1 MVANNIIVKENMLDE
16 LYRIE
21 FKMEYK
27 LVKLLTSKAEL
38 ENTNRTDYIRQLVI
52 RDLKKIVKRE
62 NKEKIDTENVDFNN
76 LIKYTEVAKELS
88 TSINKLGVLLN
99 QAIRYKV
106 FKDETVAEKLET
118 DLYSLYLGTLEN
130 IKKYKRLL
138 EKNNIKINF
147 DEEIEK
153 VIKVI
158 KEQEE
163 KEE

>member
-21 FKMEYK
+21 FKLEYK

-52 RDLKKIVKRE
+52 QDLKKIVKRE
-62 NKEKIDTENVDFNN
+62 NKEKVDTENVDFNN

-88 TSINKLGVLLN
+88 TSINKMGVLLN

-106 FKDETVAEKLET
+106 FKNETVAEKLET

-138 EKNNIKINF
+138 EKNNIKVDF
-147 DEEIEK
+147 EKEIE
-153 VIKVI
+153 KVI

>member
-1 MVANNIIVKENMLDE
+1 MVANNIIIKENMLDE

-21 FKMEYK
+21 FKLEYK

-38 ENTNRTDYIRQLVI
+38 ENTNRTDYVRQLVI
-52 RDLKKIVKRE
+52 KDLKKIVKRE
-62 NKEKIDTENVDFNN
+62 NKEKIDTENTDFNN
-76 LIKYTEVAKELS
+76 LVEYTEVAKELS

-118 DLYSLYLGTLEN
+118 ELYSLYLGTLEN

-153 VIKVI
+153 VIK
-158 KEQEE
+158 EQEE

>member
-1 MVANNIIVKENMLDE
+1 MVANNIIIKENMLDE

-21 FKMEYK
+21 FKLEYK

-138 EKNNIKINF
+138 EKNNIKVDF
-147 DEEIEK
+147 EKEIE
-153 VIKVI
+153 KVI

>member
-1 MVANNIIVKENMLDE
+1 MVANNIIIKENMLDE

-21 FKMEYK
+21 FKLEYK

-52 RDLKKIVKRE
+52 KDLKKIVKRE
-62 NKEKIDTENVDFNN
+62 NREKVDTENVDFNN

-88 TSINKLGVLLN
+88 VSINKMGVLLN
-99 QAIRYKV
+99 QAIRYKI

-130 IKKYKRLL
+130 IKKYKKLL
-138 EKNNIKINF
+138 EKNNIKVDF
-147 DEEIEK
+147 EKEIER
-153 VIKVI
+153 VI

>member
-1 MVANNIIVKENMLDE
+1 MVANNIIVKENLEDE

-21 FKMEYK
+21 FKLQYK
-27 LVKLLTSKAEL
+27 LVKLLTFKAEL
-38 ENTNRTDYIRQLVI
+38 ENANRTDYIRQLVI
-52 RDLKKIVKRE
+52 KDLKKIVKRE
-62 NKEKIDTENVDFNN
+62 NKEKIDTENADFNN
-76 LIKYTEVAKELS
+76 LVEYTKVAKELS
-88 TSINKLGVLLN
+88 TSINKMGVLLN
-99 QAIRYKV
+99 QAIRYKI
-106 FKDETVAEKLET
+106 FKTDLVAEELEV

-153 VIKVI
+153 VIK
-158 KEQEE
+158 EQEE

>member
-1 MVANNIIVKENMLDE
+1 MVANNKIIEENLEDE

-21 FKMEYK
+21 FKLQYK

-38 ENTNRTDYIRQLVI
+38 ENTNRTDYVRQLVI
-52 RDLKKIVKRE
+52 KDLKKIVKRE
-62 NKEKIDTENVDFNN
+62 NKEKIDTENTDFNN
-76 LIKYTEVAKELS
+76 LIEYTKVAKELS
-88 TSINKLGVLLN
+88 TSINKMGVLLN

-106 FKDETVAEKLET
+106 FEDETVAEELEV

-138 EKNNIKINF
+138 EKNNIKINYQ
-147 DEEIEK
+147 EEIEK
-153 VIKVI
+153 VIRD
-158 KEQEE
+158 EEE

>member
-1 MVANNIIVKENMLDE
+1 MVANNIIVKENLEDE

-21 FKMEYK
+21 FKLEYR
-27 LVKLLTSKAEL
+27 LVKLLTLKAEL
-38 ENTNRTDYIRQLVI
+38 ENTNRTDYVRQLVI

-62 NKEKIDTENVDFNN
+62 NKEKIDTENTDFNN
-76 LIKYTEVAKELS
+76 LVEYTEVAKELS
-88 TSINKLGVLLN
+88 TSINKMGVLLN

-130 IKKYKRLL
+130 IKKYKKLL
-138 EKNNIKINF
+138 EKNNIKINYE
-147 DEEIEK
+147 EEIER
-153 VIKVI
+153 VI

>member
-1 MVANNIIVKENMLDE
+1 MVANNIIVKENLEDE

-21 FKMEYK
+21 FKLQYK

-52 RDLKKIVKRE
+52 KDLKKIVKRE
-62 NKEKIDTENVDFNN
+62 NREKVDTENVDFNN

-88 TSINKLGVLLN
+88 VSINKMGVLLN

-130 IKKYKRLL
+130 IKKYKKLL
-138 EKNNIKINF
+138 EKNNIKVDF
-147 DEEIEK
+147 EKEIER
-153 VIKVI
+153 VI

>member
-1 MVANNIIVKENMLDE
+1 MVANNIIVKENLEDE

-21 FKMEYK
+21 FKLQYK

-52 RDLKKIVKRE
+52 KDLKKIVKRE
-62 NKEKIDTENVDFNN
+62 NREKVDTENVDFNN

-88 TSINKLGVLLN
+88 VSINKMGVLLN

-138 EKNNIKINF
+138 EKNNIKVDF
-147 DEEIEK
+147 EKEIE
-153 VIKVI
+153 KVI

>member
-1 MVANNIIVKENMLDE
+1 MVANNKIIEENLEDE

-21 FKMEYK
+21 FKLQYR
-27 LVKLLTSKAEL
+27 LVKLLTLKAEL
-38 ENTNRTDYIRQLVI
+38 ENTNRTDYVRQLVI
-52 RDLKKIVKRE
+52 KDLKKIVKRE

-153 VIKVI
+153 VIK
-158 KEQEE
+158 EQEE

>member
-1 MVANNIIVKENMLDE
+1 MVANNIIVKENLEDE

-21 FKMEYK
+21 FKMQYR
-27 LVKLLTSKAEL
+27 LVKLLTLKAEV
-38 ENTNRTDYIRQLVI
+38 ESTNRTDYIRQLVI
-52 RDLKKIVKRE
+52 RDLKKIVKR
-62 NKEKIDTENVDFNN
+62 NNVEKIDTENTDFNN
-76 LIKYTEVAKELS
+76 LVEYTEVAKELS

-130 IKKYKRLL
+130 IKKYKKLL
-138 EKNNIKINF
+138 EKNNIKVDF
-147 DEEIEK
+147 EKEIEK
-153 VIKVI
+153 VIRD
-158 KEQEE
+158 EEE

>member
-1 MVANNIIVKENMLDE
+1 MVANNIIVKENLEDE

-21 FKMEYK
+21 FKLEYR
-27 LVKLLTSKAEL
+27 LVKLLTLKAEL
-38 ENTNRTDYIRQLVI
+38 ENTNRTDYIRQLI
-52 RDLKKIVKRE
+52 IKDLKKIVKR
-62 NKEKIDTENVDFNN
+62 NNVEKIDTENVDFNN
-76 LIKYTEVAKELS
+76 LVKYTEVAKELS

-106 FKDETVAEKLET
+106 FKTETVAEKLET

-130 IKKYKRLL
+130 IKKYKKLL
-138 EKNNIKINF
+138 EKNNIKV
-147 DEEIEK
+147 DYQEEIE
-153 VIKVI
+153 KVI

>member
-1 MVANNIIVKENMLDE
+1 MVANNIIVKENLEDE

-21 FKMEYK
+21 FKMEYR
-27 LVKLLTSKAEL
+27 LVKLLTLKAEL
-38 ENTNRTDYIRQLVI
+38 ENTNRTNYVRQLVI

-62 NKEKIDTENVDFNN
+62 NKEKVDTENTDFNN

-88 TSINKLGVLLN
+88 TSINKMGVLLN
-99 QAIRYKV
+99 QAIRYKI
-106 FKDETVAEKLET
+106 FKTEVVAEKLET

-130 IKKYKRLL
+130 IKKYKKLL

-147 DEEIEK
+147 EEEIEK
-153 VIKVI
+153 VIR
-158 KEQEE
+158 EQEE

>member
-1 MVANNIIVKENMLDE
+1 MVANNIIVKENLEDE

-21 FKMEYK
+21 FKLQYK
-27 LVKLLTSKAEL
+27 LVKLLTFKAEL

-52 RDLKKIVKRE
+52 KDLKKIVKRE
-62 NKEKIDTENVDFNN
+62 NKEKIDTENADFNN
-76 LIKYTEVAKELS
+76 LVEYTKVAKELS
-88 TSINKLGVLLN
+88 TSINKMGVLLN

-106 FKDETVAEKLET
+106 FKTETVAEKLET

-153 VIKVI
+153 VIK
-158 KEQEE
+158 EQEE

>member
-1 MVANNIIVKENMLDE
+1 MVANNIIVKENLEDE

-21 FKMEYK
+21 VKLQYK

-52 RDLKKIVKRE
+52 KDLKKIVKRE
-62 NKEKIDTENVDFNN
+62 NREKVDTENVDFNN

-88 TSINKLGVLLN
+88 VSINKMGVLLN

-106 FKDETVAEKLET
+106 FKDETVAEKLEI

-130 IKKYKRLL
+130 IKKYKKLL
-138 EKNNIKINF
+138 EKNNIKVDF
-147 DEEIEK
+147 EKEIER
-153 VIKVI
+153 VI

>member
-21 FKMEYK
+21 FKLEYK

-38 ENTNRTDYIRQLVI
+38 ENTNRTDYVRQLVI
-52 RDLKKIVKRE
+52 KDLKKIVKRE
-62 NKEKIDTENVDFNN
+62 NKEKIDTENTDFNN
-76 LIKYTEVAKELS
+76 LVEYTEVAKELS

-118 DLYSLYLGTLEN
+118 ELYSLYLGTLEN

-153 VIKVI
+153 VIK
-158 KEQEE
+158 EQEE

>member
-1 MVANNIIVKENMLDE
+1 MVANNIIIKENMLDE

-21 FKMEYK
+21 FKLEYK

-52 RDLKKIVKRE
+52 KDLKKIVKR
-62 NKEKIDTENVDFNN
+62 NNVEKIDTENTDFNN
-76 LIKYTEVAKELS
+76 LIEYTEVAKELS

-118 DLYSLYLGTLEN
+118 DLYSLYLGTIEN
-130 IKKYKRLL
+130 IKKYKKLL
-138 EKNNIKINF
+138 EKNNIKINYQ
-147 DEEIEK
+147 EEIEK
-153 VIKVI
+153 VIR
-158 KEQEE
+158 EQEE

>member
-1 MVANNIIVKENMLDE
+1 MVANNIIVKENLEDE

-21 FKMEYK
+21 FKLQYR
-27 LVKLLTSKAEL
+27 LVKLLTLKAEL
-38 ENTNRTDYIRQLVI
+38 ENTNRTDYVRQLVI

-130 IKKYKRLL
+130 IKKYKKLL
-138 EKNNIKINF
+138 EKNNIKVDF
-147 DEEIEK
+147 EKEIE
-153 VIKVI
+153 KVI

>member
-1 MVANNIIVKENMLDE
+1 MVANNIIVKENLEDE

-21 FKMEYK
+21 FKLEYR
-27 LVKLLTSKAEL
+27 LVKLLTLKAEL
-38 ENTNRTDYIRQLVI
+38 ENTNRTDYVRQLVI

-62 NKEKIDTENVDFNN
+62 NKEKIDTENTDFNN
-76 LIKYTEVAKELS
+76 LVEYTEVAKELS
-88 TSINKLGVLLN
+88 TSINKMGVLLN

-130 IKKYKRLL
+130 IKKYKKLL
-138 EKNNIKINF
+138 EKNNIKVDF
-147 DEEIEK
+147 EKEIER
-153 VIKVI
+153 VI

>member
-1 MVANNIIVKENMLDE
+1 MVANNIIVKENLENE

-21 FKMEYK
+21 FKMEYR
-27 LVKLLTSKAEL
+27 LVKLLTLKAEL
-38 ENTNRTDYIRQLVI
+38 ENTNRTDYVRQLVI
-52 RDLKKIVKRE
+52 QDLKKIVKRE
-62 NKEKIDTENVDFNN
+62 NREKVDTENVDFNN

-153 VIKVI
+153 VIK
-158 KEQEE
+158 EQEE

>member
-1 MVANNIIVKENMLDE
+1 MVANNIIVKENLENE

-21 FKMEYK
+21 FKMEYR
-27 LVKLLTSKAEL
+27 LVKLLTLKAEV
-38 ENTNRTDYIRQLVI
+38 ESTNRTDYIRQLVI

-62 NKEKIDTENVDFNN
+62 NKEKIDTENTDFNN
-76 LIKYTEVAKELS
+76 LVEYTEVAKELS

-106 FKDETVAEKLET
+106 FKTETVAEKLET

-153 VIKVI
+153 VIK
-158 KEQEE
+158 EQEE

>member
-1 MVANNIIVKENMLDE
+1 MVANNIIIKENMLDE

-21 FKMEYK
+21 FKLEYK

-38 ENTNRTDYIRQLVI
+38 ENTNRTDYVRQLVI

-62 NKEKIDTENVDFNN
+62 NREKVDTENTDFNN
-76 LIKYTEVAKELS
+76 LIEYTKVAKELS

-106 FKDETVAEKLET
+106 FKTETVAEKLET

-130 IKKYKRLL
+130 IKKYKKLL
-138 EKNNIKINF
+138 EKNNIKI
-147 DEEIEK
+147 DYQEEIE
-153 VIKVI
+153 KVI

>member
-1 MVANNIIVKENMLDE
+1 MVANNIIIKENMLDE

-21 FKMEYK
+21 FKLEYK

-76 LIKYTEVAKELS
+76 LVEYTKVAKELS
-88 TSINKLGVLLN
+88 TSINKMGVLLN
-99 QAIRYKV
+99 QAIRYKI
-106 FKDETVAEKLET
+106 FKTEVVAEKLEV

-130 IKKYKRLL
+130 IKKYKKLL
-138 EKNNIKINF
+138 EKNNIKV
-147 DEEIEK
+147 DYEEEIEK
-153 VIKVI
+153 VIKEQ
-158 KEQEE
+158 EQEE

>member
-1 MVANNIIVKENMLDE
+1 MVANNKIIEENLEDE

-21 FKMEYK
+21 FKMEYR
-27 LVKLLTSKAEL
+27 LVKLLTLKAEL
-38 ENTNRTDYIRQLVI
+38 ENTNRTNYVRQLVI

-76 LIKYTEVAKELS
+76 LVEYTEVAKELS

-99 QAIRYKV
+99 QAIRYKI
-106 FKDETVAEKLET
+106 FKTEVVAEELEV

-130 IKKYKRLL
+130 IKKYKKLL

-153 VIKVI
+153 VIKE

>member
-1 MVANNIIVKENMLDE
+1 MVANNKIIEENLEDE

-21 FKMEYK
+21 FKLQYR
-27 LVKLLTSKAEL
+27 LVKLLTLKAEV

-62 NKEKIDTENVDFNN
+62 NKEKVDTENVDFNN

-88 TSINKLGVLLN
+88 TSINKMGVLLN

-106 FKDETVAEKLET
+106 FKTETVAEELEV

-138 EKNNIKINF
+138 EKNNIKIDF
-147 DEEIEK
+147 EEEIEK
-153 VIKVI
+153 VIRD
-158 KEQEE
+158 EEE

>member
-1 MVANNIIVKENMLDE
+1 MVANNKIIKENLEDE

-21 FKMEYK
+21 FKMEYR
-27 LVKLLTSKAEL
+27 LVKLLTLKAEL
-38 ENTNRTDYIRQLVI
+38 ENTNRTDYVRQLVI

-62 NKEKIDTENVDFNN
+62 NREKVDTENTDFVN
-76 LIKYTEVAKELS
+76 LIEYTKVAKELS
-88 TSINKLGVLLN
+88 ISINKLGVLLN

-106 FKDETVAEKLET
+106 FKTDLVAEKLET

-130 IKKYKRLL
+130 IKKYKKLL
-138 EKNNIKINF
+138 EKNNIKIDF
-147 DEEIEK
+147 EKEIE
-153 VIKVI
+153 KVI

>member
-1 MVANNIIVKENMLDE
+1 MVANNIIVKENLEDE

-21 FKMEYK
+21 FKLEYR
-27 LVKLLTSKAEL
+27 LVKLLTLKAEL
-38 ENTNRTDYIRQLVI
+38 ENTNRTDYVRQLVI

-76 LIKYTEVAKELS
+76 LVEYTEVAKELS

-118 DLYSLYLGTLEN
+118 DLYSLYLGTIEN
-130 IKKYKRLL
+130 IKKYKKLL
-138 EKNNIKINF
+138 EKNNIKVDF
-147 DEEIEK
+147 EKEIE
-153 VIKVI
+153 KVI

>member
-1 MVANNIIVKENMLDE
+1 MVANNIIVKENLENE

-21 FKMEYK
+21 FKMEYR
-27 LVKLLTSKAEL
+27 LVKLLTLKAEL
-38 ENTNRTDYIRQLVI
+38 ENTNRTDYVRQLVI
-52 RDLKKIVKRE
+52 QDLKKIVKRE
-62 NKEKIDTENVDFNN
+62 NREKVDTENVDFNN

-138 EKNNIKINF
+138 EKNNIKVDF
-147 DEEIEK
+147 EKEIEK
-153 VIKVI
+153 VIR
-158 KEQEE
+158 EQEE

>member
-1 MVANNIIVKENMLDE
+1 MVANNKIIEENLEDE

-21 FKMEYK
+21 FKMEYR
-27 LVKLLTSKAEL
+27 LVKLLTLKAEL
-38 ENTNRTDYIRQLVI
+38 ENTNRTNYVRQLVI

-62 NKEKIDTENVDFNN
+62 NKEKVDTENTDFNN

-88 TSINKLGVLLN
+88 TSINKMGVLLN
-99 QAIRYKV
+99 QAIRYKI
-106 FKDETVAEKLET
+106 FKTEVVAEELEV
-118 DLYSLYLGTLEN
+118 DLYNLYLGTLEN

-138 EKNNIKINF
+138 EKNNIKVDF
-147 DEEIEK
+147 EKEIEK
-153 VIKVI
+153 VIKE

>member
-1 MVANNIIVKENMLDE
+1 MVANNIIVKENLEDE

-21 FKMEYK
+21 FKLQYK

-62 NKEKIDTENVDFNN
+62 NREKVDTENVDFNN

-106 FKDETVAEKLET
+106 FKTETVAEKLET

-130 IKKYKRLL
+130 IKKYKKLL
-138 EKNNIKINF
+138 EKNNIKINYE
-147 DEEIEK
+147 EEIEK
-153 VIKVI
+153 VIK
-158 KEQEE
+158 EQE

>member
-1 MVANNIIVKENMLDE
+1 MVANNIIVKENLEDE

-21 FKMEYK
+21 FKLEYR
-27 LVKLLTSKAEL
+27 LVKLLTLKAEL
-38 ENTNRTDYIRQLVI
+38 ENTNRTDYVRQLVI

-62 NKEKIDTENVDFNN
+62 NKEKIDTENTDFNN
-76 LIKYTEVAKELS
+76 LVEYTEVAKELS
-88 TSINKLGVLLN
+88 TSINKMGVLLN

-130 IKKYKRLL
+130 IKKYKKLL
-138 EKNNIKINF
+138 EKNNIKVDF
-147 DEEIEK
+147 EKEIEK
-153 VIKVI
+153 VIR
-158 KEQEE
+158 EQEE

>member
-1 MVANNIIVKENMLDE
+1 MVANNIIVKENLEDE

-21 FKMEYK
+21 LKLEYR
-27 LVKLLTSKAEL
+27 LVKLLTLKAEL
-38 ENTNRTDYIRQLVI
+38 ENTNRTNYVRQLVI
-52 RDLKKIVKRE
+52 KDLKKIVKRE
-62 NKEKIDTENVDFNN
+62 NREKVDTENVDFNN

-88 TSINKLGVLLN
+88 VSINKMGVLLN

-130 IKKYKRLL
+130 IKKYKKLL
-138 EKNNIKINF
+138 EKNNIKVDF
-147 DEEIEK
+147 EKEIE
-153 VIKVI
+153 KVI

>member
-1 MVANNIIVKENMLDE
+1 MVANNIIVKENLEDE

-21 FKMEYK
+21 FKLEYR
-27 LVKLLTSKAEL
+27 LVKLLTLKAEL
-38 ENTNRTDYIRQLVI
+38 ENTNRTDYVRQLVI

-62 NKEKIDTENVDFNN
+62 NREKVDTENVDFNN

-88 TSINKLGVLLN
+88 TSINKMGVLLN

-106 FKDETVAEKLET
+106 FKTETVAEKLET

-130 IKKYKRLL
+130 IKKYKKLL
-138 EKNNIKINF
+138 EKNNIKVDF
-147 DEEIEK
+147 EKEIEK
-153 VIKVI
+153 VIR
-158 KEQEE
+158 EQEE

>member
-1 MVANNIIVKENMLDE
+1 MVANNKIIEENLEDE

-21 FKMEYK
+21 FKLQYK

-38 ENTNRTDYIRQLVI
+38 ENTNRTDYVRQLVI

-106 FKDETVAEKLET
+106 FKDETVAEELET

-130 IKKYKRLL
+130 IKKYKKLL
-138 EKNNIKINF
+138 EKNNIKVDF
-147 DEEIEK
+147 EKEIEK
-153 VIKVI
+153 VIRD
-158 KEQEE
+158 EEE

>member
-1 MVANNIIVKENMLDE
+1 MVANNKIIEENLEDE

-21 FKMEYK
+21 FKMEYR
-27 LVKLLTSKAEL
+27 LVKLLTLKAEL
-38 ENTNRTDYIRQLVI
+38 ENTNRTNYMRQLVI

-62 NKEKIDTENVDFNN
+62 NKEKVDTENTDFNN
-76 LIKYTEVAKELS
+76 LVEYTKVAKELS
-88 TSINKLGVLLN
+88 TSINKMGVLLN
-99 QAIRYKV
+99 QAIRYKI
-106 FKDETVAEKLET
+106 FKTEVIAEELEV

-130 IKKYKRLL
+130 IKKYKKLL

-153 VIKVI
+153 VIK
-158 KEQEE
+158 EQEE

>member
-1 MVANNIIVKENMLDE
+1 MVANNIIVKENLEDE

-21 FKMEYK
+21 FKLQYK

-52 RDLKKIVKRE
+52 KDLKKIVKRE

-153 VIKVI
+153 VIK
-158 KEQEE
+158 EQEE

>member
-1 MVANNIIVKENMLDE
+1 MVANNIIVKENLEDE

-52 RDLKKIVKRE
+52 KDLKKIVKRE
-62 NKEKIDTENVDFNN
+62 NREKVDTENVDFNN

-88 TSINKLGVLLN
+88 VSINKMGVLLN

-130 IKKYKRLL
+130 IKKYKKLL
-138 EKNNIKINF
+138 EKNNIKVDF
-147 DEEIEK
+147 EKEIER
-153 VIKVI
+153 VI